1 MADDIALM
9 AHLMRRAGFGAARDE
24 LERRGDAGYD
34 ETVEELLHPSDP
46 GNLPDDLIRR
56 YHVDLAEMRLP
67 VPTAANWLYRMITTR
82 CPLEEKIALFWHG
95 LFASNFADVQQMT
108 MLHEQIDM
116 FRRRGLG
123 SFRDLLIQLSRDTAM
138 GKMLDNVDNHKGAVN
153 ENYGRELLE
162 LFSMGI
168 GNYTEDDVK
177 EASRAFTGWTREN
190 AEYAQFWPYG
200 RVAWSFKYREDDHDD
215 DEKSFLGE
223 RGRFNGEDIVD
234 VIVARDATA
243 RFIGRRLF
251 QFFAA
256 DEIDEEGERVVEEMI
271 VSYFESEYEI
281 RAMLRTLFLSDYFR
295 SERAR
300 FARIKGP
307 VEFVVGAVRTAGSY
321 TTPSLGIRGLVAQ
334 AGFMGQIPL
343 QPPSVEGWHEGVEW
357 VDSGTLI
364 ERVNF
369 VASELGDVGRPGVRA
384 IIDRLADENGG
395 AFTPEALVNRCL
407 DLIGP
412 IEVSDET
419 HDVLVGYASAKGVL
433 SLRDRDRGGDAEQR
447 VGDMLRLIA
456 STREYQRA

>member
-1 MADDIALM
+1 MNDDIALM
-9 AHLMRRAGFGAARDE
+9 AHLMRRAGFGATRDE
-24 LERRGDAGYD
+24 LEVLVDEGY
-34 ETVEELLHPSDP
+34 EKTVEALLHPSEP

-56 YHVDLAEMRLP
+56 YHVDLAELRLP
-67 VPTAANWLYRMITTR
+67 IPTAANWLYRMITTR

-108 MLHEQIDM
+108 MLHEQVDM
-116 FRRRGLG
+116 FRRHGLG
-123 SFRDLLIQLSRDTAM
+123 SFRGLLVRLSMDTAM
-138 GKMLDNVDNHKGAVN
+138 GKMLDNVDNHKGAIN

-168 GNYTEDDVK
+168 GNYTEEDVK

-190 AEYAQFWPYG
+190 VEYSQFWPYG

-215 DEKSFLGE
+215 DEKIFLGE
-223 RGRFNGEDIVD
+223 SGRFNGEDIVD
-234 VIVARDATA
+234 IIVAKHATA

-256 DEIDEEGERVVEEMI
+256 DEIDEEGERVVEQMMA
-271 VSYFESEYEI
+271 SYFESEYEI
-281 RAMLRTLFLSDYFR
+281 RAMLRTLFLSRYFR

-321 TTPSLGIRGLVAQ
+321 ATPTLAIRGLVAQ

-343 QPPSVEGWHEGVEW
+343 QPPSVEGWHEGAEW
-357 VDSGTLI
+357 IDSGTLI

-369 VASELGDVGRPGVRA
+369 VAAELGDVSKPGVRA
-384 IIDRLADENGG
+384 IIDRLAGENGG
-395 AFTPEALVNRCL
+395 SLAPETLVDRCL
-407 DLIGP
+407 ELIGP
-412 IEVSDET
+412 ISVSKET
-419 HDVLVGYASAKGVL
+419 HGVLVEYASARGDL
-433 SLRDRDRGGDAEQR
+433 SLSGGERYGEAGQR

-456 STREYQRA
+456 STREYQRS